1 MKVKELLKYPLI
13 WLFALLIFGF
23 MLMDFILPDRLYSE
37 FENTKLQQKPEFT
50 IAGFFDSTYSTK
62 YETYVNEQFPAR
74 DQWITLKAITEIGL
88 GKLENNNII
97 YGKDDYLFE
106 KLQIIPEPNASA
118 GSNVANM
125 KQIERNWRFM
135 NEFFQMY
142 DLPVTFAL
150 APNSYAVMTDKLPY
164 GTELPNQETMIPE
177 IYNSFT
183 EDDDLTFINFLPSL
197 KEHQDEYVYYRTD
210 HHWTT
215 LGAYYAY
222 VEYCNEKGLKPMEL
236 DGKINAYTVWDFYGT
251 YYNKCKKPGQYPDQI
266 HWFDIPVESFQFT
279 GDVTDENMLKQ
290 AEVTEWNGIPML
302 SVDGMYQ
309 QEQFETRDK
318 YAAFT
323 WGNNGLTQIV
333 TGHNNDPQDEP
344 TRLLLI
350 KDSYANSMVPY
361 LTYNYDEIWIIDLR
375 STPMHLSQILKENE
389 FDDIFVMYNFSTF
402 LTDTDIARLRF

>member
-1 MKVKELLKYPLI
+1 
-13 WLFALLIFGF
+13 
-23 MLMDFILPDRLYSE
+23 
-37 FENTKLQQKPEFT
+37 
-50 IAGFFDSTYSTK
+50 
-62 YETYVNEQFPAR
+62 
-74 DQWITLKAITEIGL
+74 
-88 GKLENNNII
+88 
-97 YGKDDYLFE
+97 
-106 KLQIIPEPNASA
+106 
-118 GSNVANM
+118 
-125 KQIERNWRFM
+125 
-135 NEFFQMY
+135 
-142 DLPVTFAL
+142 
-150 APNSYAVMTDKLPY
+150 
-164 GTELPNQETMIPE
+164 
-177 IYNSFT
+177 
-183 EDDDLTFINFLPSL
+183 
-197 KEHQDEYVYYRTD
+197 
-210 HHWTT
+210 
-215 LGAYYAY
+215 
-222 VEYCNEKGLKPMEL
+222 MEL